1 LRSFIWGNL
10 TLLVLVGLS
19 LSFPGVRIKV
29 ADALDGTAKILYKSV
44 DKDEFNFDYWFEKLN
59 KK

>member
-1 LRSFIWGNL
+1 M
-10 TLLVLVGLS
+10 LLALC
-19 LSFPGVRIKV
+19 LSFPGLRIQV

>member
-1 LRSFIWGNL
+1 VRSFIWGNL

-29 ADALDGTAKILYKSV
+29 ADVLDGTSKILYKSV

>member
-1 LRSFIWGNL
+1 M
-10 TLLVLVGLS
+10 LVGLS

>member
-1 LRSFIWGNL
+1 MRSFIWGNL

-19 LSFPGVRIKV
+19 LSLPGVRIKV
-29 ADALDGTAKILYKSV
+29 ADALDGTAKILYQSV